1 MAGQPLRRGE
11 KAICGEELG
20 DYQILEHQM
29 AREVGHVLVD
39 DWILNFLPVVSIS
52 YQSKTAREFGYYGF
66 NLFG

>member
-20 DYQILEHQM
+20 AYQILEPQM
-29 AREVGHVLVD
+29 ALEVGRVLVD
-39 DWILNFLPVVSIS
+39 VWILNFLPVVSIS
-52 YQSKTAREFGYYGF
+52 YQSKTARGFGYYGF